1 MEASIKIQVNNNYL
15 KYRKVY
21 IGEYIIYKNNK
32 TFPLG
37 FFTKNQFEK
46 NDSEIIFLMKEF
58 LEKSGVNSEG

>member
-1 MEASIKIQVNNNYL
+1 MKMEASIKIQVNNNYL

-21 IGEYIIYKNNK
+21 IGEYLIYKNNK

-46 NDSEIIFLMKEF
+46 MIPKLFF
-58 LEKSGVNSEG
+58 